1 MKWSGVVV
9 MGFVIMVLLSA
20 CQKQYRTE
28 RMDPARYHADRL
40 LEGDFR
46 VAEDPQI
53 PYHLERLVEL
63 GFGDSGPVLLALL
76 NDTSPTPIICVGE
89 SIFFRTCLRVDGEPV
104 RKATIADLADW
115 ALRQVYKVDK
125 GVGFRGDLP
134 LAEREQA
141 IQRWVKVIE
150 DFERK
155 HQAAEG
161 CREPS
166 MTDGPPGI
174 LFPSVP

>member
-1 MKWSGVVV
+1 MKWSWIVVV
-9 MGFVIMVLLSA
+9 GFVIMGLLSA
-20 CQKQYRTE
+20 CQRQYRTE
-28 RMDPARYHADRL
+28 QMDPARYHAERL

-46 VAEDPQI
+46 VAEDPQV

-63 GFGDSGPVLLALL
+63 GFDSCPVLLELL

-89 SIFFRTCLRVDGEPV
+89 SIFFRTCPRVNGEPPV
-104 RKATIADLADW
+104 RKATIADLANW
-115 ALRQVYKVDK
+115 ALRQVYEVDK

-150 DFERK
+150 DFERQ
-155 HQAAEG
+155 HHAAEG
-161 CREPS
+161 CRKPS